1 MGKKT
6 LSEEIEARLDRQND
20 LSGYDSH
27 VNAESTMNTVK
38 NEINSKMMNGEELT
52 EDDIK
57 AINMINEAYGID
69 PESLTRDYLEGMEA
83 QGYDIE
89 GLQNKIN
96 STTGANN
103 NVGASRGDIEV
114 DGGFEERTGK
124 SIAEAIDIINNSTN
138 DPLRRLK
145 HLAEYTLNNSGIFQN
160 DKKSLKIINKEA
172 KAIKKDLKQRKQPI
186 PEAFNEFFYFL
197 KYGRLPKDSGYTPPT
212 PRPRQ
217 QQQVPQAQ
225 QQVPQAQ
232 QQVKREHQTPI
243 GIIIKNLKKAVKLG
257 KKAEGAKLEELR
269 GKIDTLLKSID
280 YSILQ
285 AEEIHELLQ
294 LEEPIYKIFGLKISD
309 YRDGFFNSQRG
320 TGYEQGLKSIRTN
333 NAHLQPKDI
342 IEQISGAEIGSP
354 EYMHTKEM
362 ISELQDINS
371 TERINKNLKYLA
383 MFGIAGMVLSF
394 AIGIMGF
401 HYDIIYHFPFMET
414 VLPSWVIWIF
424 AIFGTG
430 LIMALPM
437 DSLVNRKYMSVSRK
451 LLAILLLFGLPLK
464 VYIDYKAIVNY
475 SNQVAEAKRQDSL
488 KDKTKVIGSSFSNIE
503 RAKSNQEKTIERIG
517 KQLETYNKQLAEIS
531 ELRKP
536 HQKFIDKFSK
546 MSWTQWRSDNI
557 AKHQKELRKLDRREA
572 SIQNHI
578 NMLQHQ
584 QEQYMGVLTKNT
596 EKLNSLLSQSE
607 QQAKEEA
614 DNRFKMMSA
623 MLFLI
628 ELASMLK
635 IYSEFIRNKNTPITL
650 DVLNRINTFLDAGET
665 IDAMGY
671 KLSETIN
678 RANMAKGQHIQEVIN
693 HQIYG

>member
-1 MGKKT
+1 MSKKT
-6 LSEEIEARLDRQND
+6 LSEEIEARLDKQNG
-20 LSGYDSH
+20 LSGYDS
-27 VNAESTMNTVK
+27 VTNAESIVNKVK
-38 NEINSKMMNGEELT
+38 NEINSKMMNGEEL
-52 EDDIK
+52 DDDTLK
-57 AINMINEAYGID
+57 AIKIVSEAFDFD
-69 PESLTRDYLEGMEA
+69 PESFTRNYLEGMESE
-83 QGYDIE
+83 GHDIASMQE
-89 GLQNKIN
+89 KIN
-96 STTGANN
+96 SYTGSNN
-103 NVGASRGDIEV
+103 NVGASDTTDTSPKR
-114 DGGFEERTGK
+114 EEK
-124 SIAEAIDIINNSTN
+124 SN
-138 DPLRRLK
+138 K
-145 HLAEYTLNNSGIFQN
+145 
-160 DKKSLKIINKEA
+160 DKSK
-172 KAIKKDLKQRKQPI
+172 KQPS
-186 PEAFNEFFYFL
+186 L
-197 KYGRLPKDSGYTPPT
+197 SRPT
-212 PRPRQ
+212 P
-217 QQQVPQAQ
+217 A
-225 QQVPQAQ
+225 
-232 QQVKREHQTPI
+232 KKEHKAPI

-257 KKAEGAKLEELR
+257 KKSEGIKIEKLR
-269 GKIDTLLKSID
+269 GQVDTLLRSID

-309 YRDGFFNSQRG
+309 YRDGFFDSQRG
-320 TGYEQGLKSIRTN
+320 TGYEQGLKAIRTS

-383 MFGIAGMVLSF
+383 MFGIAGMILSF
-394 AIGIMGF
+394 VIGIMGF

-430 LIMALPM
+430 LIMALLHIPM

-475 SNQVAEAKRQDSL
+475 SNQVAESKRQDSL
-488 KDKTKVIGSSFSNIE
+488 KDKTKVIGSSFANIQK
-503 RAKSNQEKTIERIG
+503 AKDNQEKTIERIG
-517 KQLETYNKQLAEIS
+517 KQIEVYNKQLEEIAK
-531 ELRKP
+531 LREP

-546 MSWTQWRSDNI
+546 MKWTKWRSDNI
-557 AKHQKELRKLDRREA
+557 AKHQKELKKLDMREA

-607 QQAKEEA
+607 EQAKEEA

-693 HQIYG
+693 HQIYGQISTEQGIIRNTQNLLQLSQENTKQSMELIEDMIRGQHAMIQNQKMSRQLEYYRGGNKND